1 MRQFS
6 SFVSFVLPLAA
17 ALPWD
22 GAQPTQEAGNHGTA
36 VLTGWTPKPT
46 SIEPDIQFYL
56 DHDLVALELRK
67 RKLEFEKRQNTL
79 SSGAASSSLTHGTC
93 GFLGGSTGMQRLG
106 LERDVLLTTT

>member
-6 SFVSFVLPLAA
+6 SVLSFVLPLAA

-22 GAQPTQEAGNHGTA
+22 GPQPTEEAGNHGTA
-36 VLTGWTPKPT
+36 VHTGWTPKPT

-67 RKLEFEKRQNTL
+67 RKLEFLKRQATI
-79 SSGAASSSLTHGTC
+79 SSGAALSSTITHGTC
-93 GFLGGSTGMQRLG
+93 GVLQGSTGMQRN
-106 LERDVLLTTT
+106 RI